1 MEEHKEERK
10 EEHKEEYKNLATCT
24 PREFLKQT
32 NRIRKSAEKWM
43 TATDIIGIRNRKVE
57 GLQEIP
63 KDDFLEASKIQKE
76 NAEKIAAQRAQNLN
90 DILNAALEEHI
101 DETLEILALACFV
114 EPEDVDNYKISFY
127 LRNLSDILADKDVLG
142 FFTSLAQL
150 EQTGILKV

>member
-1 MEEHKEERK
+1 MEER
-10 EEHKEEYKNLATCT
+10 KNLATCT

-43 TATDIIGIRNRKVE
+43 NVTDIINIRNRKVE
-57 GLQEIP
+57 GLQKIP
-63 KDDFLEASKIQKE
+63 KDDFLEATRIRKE
-76 NAEKIAAQRAQNLN
+76 NAEKIAEQSAKNLN

-114 EPEDVDNYKISFY
+114 EPENVDDYKISFY
-127 LRNLSDILADKDVLG
+127 LRNLSDILSDKDVPG

-150 EQTGILKV
+150 EQTGILKA

>member
-1 MEEHKEERK
+1 MEER
-10 EEHKEEYKNLATCT
+10 KNLATCT

-43 TATDIIGIRNRKVE
+43 NVTDIIGIRNRPVE

-63 KDDFLEASKIQKE
+63 KDDFLEATRIRKE
-76 NAEKIAAQRAQNLN
+76 NAEKIAEQSAKNLN

-127 LRNLSDILADKDVLG
+127 LRNLSDILADQDVLG

-150 EQTGILKV
+150 EQTGILKA

>member
-1 MEEHKEERK
+1 MEER
-10 EEHKEEYKNLATCT
+10 KNLATCT

-32 NRIRKSAEKWM
+32 NRIRKSAEKWI
-43 TATDIIGIRNRKVE
+43 TATNITAIRNRKVE

-63 KDDFLEASKIQKE
+63 KDDVEEASRVRKE
-76 NAEKIAAQRAQNLN
+76 NAEKITKQRAQNLN

-114 EPEDVDNYKISFY
+114 EPENVDDHKISFY
-127 LRNLSDILADKDVLG
+127 LRNLSDILADQDVLG

>member
-1 MEEHKEERK
+1 MEER
-10 EEHKEEYKNLATCT
+10 KNLATCT

-43 TATDIIGIRNRKVE
+43 NVTDIINIRNRKVE
-57 GLQEIP
+57 GLQKIP
-63 KDDFLEASKIQKE
+63 KDDFLEATRIRKE
-76 NAEKIAAQRAQNLN
+76 NAEKIAEQSAKNLN

-114 EPEDVDNYKISFY
+114 EPENVDDYKISFY
-127 LRNLSDILADKDVLG
+127 LRNLSDILSDKDVLG

-150 EQTGILKV
+150 EQTGILKA